1 MLSDILIP
9 LGAAIVAAILLAL
22 LGRPREWIAR
32 TARRLWLAVSPRQHE
47 ATRLAIERIAAVLTD
62 RINQQDGNPDDEYR
76 DDLYRWFTGD
86 PDANID
92 YSRKQQRDLD
102 RLKQGFYNPR

>member
-1 MLSDILIP
+1 MIP

-22 LGRPREWIAR
+22 LKRPREWTVR
-32 TARRLWLAVSPRQHE
+32 QARRLWLAVSPRQHE
-47 ATRLAIERIAAVLTD
+47 ATRLAVERIAESLSV
-62 RINQQDGNPDDEYR
+62 RINMQDGNPDDEYH

-92 YSRKQQRDLD
+92 YSRKQQRDRE
-102 RLKQGFYNPR
+102 RLKQGLHNPR

>member
-1 MLSDILIP
+1 MLSDVLIP
-9 LGAAIVAAILLAL
+9 LGAAIVAAIFLAML
-22 LGRPREWIAR
+22 KRPREWIVR
-32 TARRLWLAVSPRQHE
+32 QARRLWLAVSPRQHE
-47 ATRLAIERIAAVLTD
+47 ATRLAVERIAAHLTA
-62 RINQQDGNPDDEYR
+62 QACASEGNPDDEYR

-92 YSRKQQRDLD
+92 CSRKQQRDLE